1 MYKLVVLG
9 KESLEVLEGMVH
21 TYFDEL
27 VDIFD
32 KKGHEANTV
41 TTKHEMMQE
50 LYPGPTAWSVPQRIH
65 VVPISQV
72 HRYFLFFRSSEKRF
86 ELLVILVTI

>member
-32 KKGHEANTV
+32 KKEHEGNTV

-50 LYPGPTAWSVPQRIH
+50 LYPGPTAWSTPQKIH

-72 HRYFLFFRSSEKRF
+72 HRYEI
-86 ELLVILVTI
+86 V